1 MEALHTRTAL
11 GLLLAVGGA
20 ALTAP
25 TALAASSPAPR
36 AGSLVIH
43 HQTQGCHAWS
53 FDQGRFLASQSITL
67 ARGAK
72 LTITDADV
80 MPHTLVE
87 LSGPRVRTAGSTIG
101 RMGGMGMGMMGQK
114 SPIMSVTFTHAGTY
128 RFRTHAG
135 EDYMTGVKTTGP
147 DNILRLTVVVR

>member
-1 MEALHTRTAL
+1 MDVRHTRTAL
-11 GLLLAVGGA
+11 GLLLAIGGG

-25 TALAASSPAPR
+25 AALAANIPAPR
-36 AGSLVIH
+36 SGSLVIH

-53 FDQGRFLASQSITL
+53 FDNGRFLASQSITL

-80 MPHTLVE
+80 MSHTLVE
-87 LSGPRVRTAGSTIG
+87 LSGPTVRTAGGMIG
-101 RMGGMGMGMMGQK
+101 QMGMMGRK
-114 SPIMSVTFTHAGTY
+114 TPTMTVTFAHAGTY

-135 EDYMTGVKTTGP
+135 EDYMAGVKTTGP
-147 DNILRLTVVVR
+147 DNVLRLTVVVR

>member
-1 MEALHTRTAL
+1 MEVRPTRTAL
-11 GLLLAVGGA
+11 GLLLAISGA

-25 TALAASSPAPR
+25 AALAASSPAPR
-36 AGSLVIH
+36 AGSLVIR
-43 HQTQGCHAWS
+43 HQTQGCHMWS
-53 FDQGRFLASQSITL
+53 FNEGRFLASQSITL

-101 RMGGMGMGMMGQK
+101 GMGMGMMGQK
-114 SPIMSVTFTHAGTY
+114 SPIMSVTFSHAGTY

-147 DNILRLTVVVR
+147 DNVLRLTVVVR